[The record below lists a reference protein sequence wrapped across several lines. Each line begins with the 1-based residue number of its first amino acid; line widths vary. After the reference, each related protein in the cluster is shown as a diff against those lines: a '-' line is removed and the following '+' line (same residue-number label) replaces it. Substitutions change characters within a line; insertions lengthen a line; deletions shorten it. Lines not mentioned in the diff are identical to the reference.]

1 MTREKVEEIMGA
13 EPKIQASFELVGNY
27 IKFNIN
33 GEEKVVSIESLLALS
48 AEPCEDMTRE
58 EAEKHAKGLKEF
70 CRDRDNLDE
79 PCEDCP
85 FHFYDG
91 FAGVCVFN
99 YGLYP
104 SEWFKPQ
111 ESEGKE

>member
-1 MTREKVEEIMGA
+1 
-13 EPKIQASFELVGNY
+13 
-27 IKFNIN
+27 
-33 GEEKVVSIESLLALS
+33 
-48 AEPCEDMTRE
+48 MTRE
-58 EAEKHAKGLKEF
+58 EAEEHAKMLKEF

-91 FAGVCVFN
+91 FAGFCVFN

-104 SEWFKPQ
+104 NEWFKP
-111 ESEGKE
+111 

>member
-1 MTREKVEEIMGA
+1 
-13 EPKIQASFELVGNY
+13 
-27 IKFNIN
+27 
-33 GEEKVVSIESLLALS
+33 
-48 AEPCEDMTRE
+48 MTRE
-58 EAEKHAKGLKEF
+58 EAEEHAKKLKEF

-91 FAGVCVFN
+91 FKGVCIFN

-104 SEWFKPQ
+104 SEWFKPKET
-111 ESEGKE
+111 ESEDKE